1 MAKTTRAL
9 SGAAKDAYFKVT
21 LESEAGLDRAISGRL
36 LDTLKASVSQVR
48 VRLDRVS
55 RWPETVSGGV
65 DRETAEAEPF
75 DPFTPNVILL
85 LRTSG
90 RDAVLAALRTIS
102 ADNLRSLAREQQLS
116 IGGDLSTAD
125 EIREAVVTAAERRVA
140 NRKAAAG

>member
-21 LESEAGLDRAISGRL
+21 LESEAGLDGAIAERL

-48 VRLDRVS
+48 VRLDRAS
-55 RWPETVSGGV
+55 RQSDTASTEVAGAV
-65 DRETAEAEPF
+65 EAEAF

-125 EIREAVVTAAERRVA
+125 DIREAVVTAAERRVA